1 MAERFLYLTT
11 KGRKTGEPRR
21 IEIWFV
27 EHKGRHYIVSERREE
42 SHWVKNIQ
50 KDPAVTFS
58 VGTRAAPGEGV
69 PPTRAL
75 GRVVR
80 AEEEPDLVREVRAR
94 MDAKYRWS
102 DGLVVEIRPSDG

>member
-1 MAERFLYLTT
+1 MDERFLYLTT
-11 KGRKTGEPRR
+11 TGRTTGEPRR

-27 EHKGRHYIVSERREE
+27 EHGGRHYLVSERREA

-50 KDPAVTFS
+50 HHAEVMFS
-58 VGTRAAPGEGV
+58 VGTRGDPGAAVPVTRGV
-69 PPTRAL
+69 

-80 AEEEPDLVREVRAR
+80 EEEEPVLVREVRAL

-102 DGLVVEIRPSDG
+102 DGLVVEIAAGE